1 MDTKAFFDS
10 LISAGK
16 QVGTQASDFAQKQL
30 GIPADGPERSE
41 SLKKLGTGA
50 LLGGVAALLLGTKS
64 GRRVSGGIL
73 KIGSLAALG
82 TIGYKAYQSWQASRG
97 TSASSSNVDSFNT
110 LTEVAAETRS
120 LNLLRAM
127 IAAAQADGQIDS
139 TERSLIEDRMNSL
152 QLPDDAQQWLK
163 GEISNQRSASSVA
176 SLADSTGAAIEM
188 YLASALVIDEAN
200 AAEQR
205 YLEDLRT
212 SLNLEPGLIN
222 ELRNQVGGNTSQ
234 A

>member
-1 MDTKAFFDS
+1 MDTKALFDS

-16 QVGTQASDFAQKQL
+16 QVGSQASDFAQKQI
-30 GIPADGPERSE
+30 GIPTDGPERSE
-41 SLKKLGTGA
+41 TIKKLGTGA

-64 GRRVSGGIL
+64 GRRVSGNIL
-73 KIGSLAALG
+73 KVGTLAALG
-82 TIGYKAYQSWQASRG
+82 TIGYKAYQNWQASREA
-97 TSASSSNVDSFNT
+97 SASSSNVDSFNT

-139 TERSLIEDRMNSL
+139 TEQSLIEERMNTL
-152 QLPDDAQQWLK
+152 HLPDDAQQWLK
-163 GEISNQRSASSVA
+163 GELTNQRSASSVA

-188 YLASALVIDEAN
+188 YLASTLIIDEAN
-200 AAEQR
+200 PAEQR

-212 SLNLEPGLIN
+212 SLKLEPGLIN
-222 ELRNQVGGNTSQ
+222 ELRNQIGSDTPQ